1 MNATNATATYQ
12 IASLESEVA
21 EASSNRLITMLL
33 DGALVRIAQAKGHM
47 ERGNKQRQG
56 EVIGKVID
64 IVASLDS
71 YLDHEKGGE
80 ISKNLES
87 LYDYVVRRL
96 FHANLKSDIGALEE
110 SEILLGEIR
119 TGWTEMTKLQKDA

>member
-1 MNATNATATYQ
+1 MYHTRV
-12 IASLESEVA
+12 LSEGLGYDF
-21 EASSNRLITMLL
+21 NLRLDFVTCFT
-33 DGALVRIAQAKGHM
+33 
-47 ERGNKQRQG
+47 
-56 EVIGKVID
+56 
-64 IVASLDS
+64 
-71 YLDHEKGGE
+71 GE

-110 SEILLGEIR
+110 SEMLLGEIR